1 MLHFIRER
9 AQGWLA
15 WFIVGLITIPFAL
28 WGVNSYITG
37 ASDVVVATVNG
48 ERIKQRE
55 FQRSLQQFRDN
66 IRQQMGDSY
75 DPSSFDNAE
84 TKQSVLD
91 GLIKQRL
98 LYAAN
103 QAMGQRVT
111 DTDISLA
118 VQQTAAFKVD
128 GQFNVELYKQLL

>member
-91 GLIKQRL
+91 
-98 LYAAN
+98 
-103 QAMGQRVT
+103 V
-111 DTDISLA
+111 
-118 VQQTAAFKVD
+118 
-128 GQFNVELYKQLL
+128 